1 MKYSTE
7 PPTTIIQRDGKYRFG
22 ANKYRYRYLKR
33 HSPGNA
39 GVWVAKLKLFSHS
52 SVLFTASCIADTMLA
67 LAIKR

>member
-1 MKYSTE
+1 MKCSTE

-22 ANKYRYRYLKR
+22 ANKYRYLKR

-39 GVWVAKLKLFSHS
+39 GVSVAKLKLFSHS

-67 LAIKR
+67 LAIKW